1 MRVIVPLTVAKEKL
15 RIVDACDVM
24 YIVGLFCVEYGW

>member
-1 MRVIVPLTVAKEKL
+1 MRVTVPLTVAKEKL
-15 RIVDACDVM
+15 RIVGARQVM